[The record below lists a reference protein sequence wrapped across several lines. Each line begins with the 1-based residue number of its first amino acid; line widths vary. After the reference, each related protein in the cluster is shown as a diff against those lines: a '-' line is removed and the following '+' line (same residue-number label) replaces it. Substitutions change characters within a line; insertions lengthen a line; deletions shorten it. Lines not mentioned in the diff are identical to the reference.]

1 MGNETIDRQLQWLAR
16 GPSITIRLYQGYDIN
31 GNTYY
36 TRKQDQKSSNQN
48 SGVRM
53 DAIIDTDGTKETYY
67 GVIEEIWELDYGPF
81 LKVPLFRCQW
91 VNLNQGGVLVDRY
104 GMTTVDLSKIG
115 YKDEPFVLAKD
126 VSQVFYV
133 MDMASKPKK
142 GPNKD
147 QPKRHIILSGKRKIV
162 GVEDVSDNSEEF
174 NRIEDLRPFSIDVD
188 PTIQLSREVT
198 PYLRRD
204 HKDGVFV
211 KKKSVNI
218 PVVK

>member
-1 MGNETIDRQLQWLAR
+1 
-16 GPSITIRLYQGYDIN
+16 
-31 GNTYY
+31 
-36 TRKQDQKSSNQN
+36 
-48 SGVRM
+48 M

-147 QPKRHIILSGKRKIV
+147 QPKRHIVLSGKRKIV